1 MTDTTCIDG
10 RHGGLVGMMGGGKA
24 TVGRL
29 RAKRLDRE
37 LIDSDRMIEERT
49 GRTVRE
55 IFETDGEDA
64 FRRLETEALLAG
76 LARSAPAVIAAAG
89 GVVVRAENRT
99 ALTDDASYVVWLS
112 ASVDVLTQRVVNGA
126 HRPLLD
132 DDPRAALER
141 LDAVRNP
148 LYREVADG
156 IVSVVSRS
164 PNDVVQAVMRCCA

>member
-1 MTDTTCIDG
+1 MA
-10 RHGGLVGMMGGGKA
+10 RSQLP
-24 TVGRL
+24 RQQLL
-29 RAKRLDRE
+29 RAE
-37 LIDSDRMIEERT
+37 
-49 GRTVRE
+49 
-55 IFETDGEDA
+55 
-64 FRRLETEALLAG
+64 
-76 LARSAPAVIAAAG
+76 IAAQILEVVAGMGQGGDDEAAPGEKLG